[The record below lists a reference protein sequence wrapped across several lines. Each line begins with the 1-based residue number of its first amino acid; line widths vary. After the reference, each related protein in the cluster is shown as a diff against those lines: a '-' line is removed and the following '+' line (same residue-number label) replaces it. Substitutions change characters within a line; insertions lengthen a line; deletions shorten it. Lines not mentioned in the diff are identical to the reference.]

1 MLHLASTTD
10 TAWLA
15 RALAHLDEIL
25 VDHAHCEKKAA
36 STALSLLF
44 RYPEQSELLIPLARL
59 AREELAHFEDVLD
72 RLRARGI
79 GLYRQ
84 RPSPY
89 ASGLM
94 AGVRAAE
101 PGRLVDTLLCMALIE
116 ARSCERLQL
125 LAGAVE
131 DGELAAFFGG
141 LVAGEARH
149 HRAYVDLAERV
160 APVGEVS
167 RRLDELARHEASVLA
182 SVPALPRL
190 HG

>member
-10 TAWLA
+10 DAWLA

-44 RYPEQSELLIPLARL
+44 RYPEQHELLTSLARL

-79 GLYRQ
+79 GLRRQ

-89 ASGLM
+89 ASELM

-125 LAGAVE
+125 LAGSVDDA
-131 DGELAAFFGG
+131 ELATFFGG

-149 HRAYVDLAERV
+149 HRAYVELAERV
-160 APVGEVS
+160 APVEAVA
-167 RRLDELARHEASVLA
+167 RRLDELARHEAAVLA
-182 SVPALPRL
+182 GVPALPRL
-190 HG
+190 HA

>member
-44 RYPEQSELLIPLARL
+44 RYPEQVELLTPLARL
-59 AREELAHFEDVLD
+59 AREELAHFEEVLD
-72 RLRARGI
+72 RLRARGL
-79 GLYRQ
+79 GLRRQ

-89 ASGLM
+89 ASELM

>member
-10 TAWLA
+10 TAWIT

-36 STALSLLF
+36 STALSLHF
-44 RYPEQSELLIPLARL
+44 RYPEQPELLTPLARL
-59 AREELAHFEDVLD
+59 AREELAHFEEVLD
-72 RLRARGI
+72 RLRARGL
-79 GLYRQ
+79 GLRRQ

-89 ASGLM
+89 ASELM

-125 LAGAVE
+125 LAGAVQ
-131 DGELAAFFGG
+131 DGELAAFFHG

-160 APVGEVS
+160 APAAEVS